1 MTRASR
7 ARVWCGGGVGVARAV
22 VGMTDVRGWGDE
34 VGVFALDTRTPYLFR
49 GKVFD

>member
-1 MTRASR
+1 MWRG
-7 ARVWCGGGVGVARAV
+7 CGAV
-22 VGMTDVRGWGDE
+22 VGMTDVRGWSDE